1 MGTLIAIHV
10 IFNEATA
17 MAYNDIQIHFKLPYR
32 YKKAGKWIVA
42 SCPPLDVHSQG
53 KTEVQ
58 AKKNLIEALSL
69 FLESCHERGTLD
81 AVLKECGFAKVA
93 FPVKV
98 RISKT
103 DYVEVPLQL
112 VANA

>member
-1 MGTLIAIHV
+1 
-10 IFNEATA
+10 
-17 MAYNDIQIHFKLPYR
+17 MAYNNIQIHFKFPYR
-32 YKKAGKWIVA
+32 FKKAGKWIVA

-53 KTEVQ
+53 KTELQ

-81 AVLKECGFAKVA
+81 AVLKECGFEKVI

-98 RISKT
+98 TTSKT
-103 DYVEVPLQL
+103 EYIEVPLQL